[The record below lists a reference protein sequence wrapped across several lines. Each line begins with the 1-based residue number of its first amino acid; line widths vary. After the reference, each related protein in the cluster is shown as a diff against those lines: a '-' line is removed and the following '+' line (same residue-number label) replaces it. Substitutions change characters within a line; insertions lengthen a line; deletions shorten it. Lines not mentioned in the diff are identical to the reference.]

1 MLAFLKP
8 SDAHEFKPILAEI
21 EDSPGSPLGSV
32 TLWLILAVILFFIL
46 WTCFGEVD
54 VVISGRGKV
63 IPDGRIKVIQ
73 PLDTGVIREIRV
85 NEGDYVKKGQLLMTI
100 DPSTM
105 ESQLDLYQ
113 ENLAHMNAETSRL
126 RATAGS
132 GGHVSSG
139 TQGQLYAASQDNLQ
153 KQLASKQQQLETI
166 SAQMEETNVQM
177 AHTQE
182 MLVLAQER
190 QARAEKVKDI
200 ISKDEYEKAF
210 NDVATNDSKLK
221 ELDQQLAQKKFQ
233 QEQIRQEMAQAKAGF
248 QTQALTEL
256 SEKERQL
263 NELSSNVK
271 SMRFHRDKQK
281 IYAPVNGYIADL
293 MVHTVGGVVTPA
305 EKLLTIVP
313 ANTPLLIEAQVSNRD
328 IGFVNKAMPV
338 TVKIDTFDFQKYGTI
353 EGKVMQVAHDSKPIS
368 ALSNGSPMQNPN
380 SPVNPAQEAMYTVII
395 QPLNNHLMVNG
406 NKQFLT
412 TGLSLTSEINVGK
425 RKIIEFFIYPIIQHL
440 DEGLSVR

>member
-1 MLAFLKP
+1 MLSFLKP

-21 EDSPGSPLGSV
+21 EDSPGSPLGSL
-32 TLWLILAVILFFIL
+32 TLWLILAVILFFVL
-46 WTCFGEVD
+46 WMCFGEVD

-85 NEGDYVKKGQLLMTI
+85 KEGDYVKQGQLLMTI

-113 ENLAHMNAETSRL
+113 ENLAHMHAETSRL
-126 RATAGS
+126 RATAGTGGRVS
-132 GGHVSSG
+132 GG
-139 TQGQLYAASQDNLQ
+139 TQGQLYAASQENLQ
-153 KQLASKQQQLETI
+153 KQLAAKAQQLETLN
-166 SAQMEETNVQM
+166 AQMEETRVQM
-177 AHTQE
+177 SHTQE
-182 MLVLAQER
+182 LLNLATER
-190 QARAEKVKDI
+190 ELRASKVKDI
-200 ISKDEYEKAF
+200 ISKDDYEKSL
-210 NDVATNDSKLK
+210 NDVAENQSKLK
-221 ELDQQLAQKKFQ
+221 ELEQQLAQRQFQ
-233 QEQIRQEMAQAKAGF
+233 QEQIRQEIAQAKAGF

-281 IYAPVNGYIADL
+281 IHAPVNGYVADL

-305 EKLLTIVP
+305 EKLLSIVP
-313 ANTPLLIEAQVSNRD
+313 SNTPLLIEAQVSNRD
-328 IGFVNKAMPV
+328 IGFVNKKMPV
-338 TVKIDTFDFQKYGTI
+338 TIKIDTFDFQKYGTI
-353 EGKVMQVAHDSKPIS
+353 EGKVMQVAHDSKP
-368 ALSNGSPMQNPN
+368 LSTLASGMPAQNPN
-380 SPVNPAQEAMYTVII
+380 ASVNPTQEAMYTVFI
-395 QPLNNHLMVNG
+395 QPLKNHLTVNG
-406 NKQFLT
+406 EKQFLT